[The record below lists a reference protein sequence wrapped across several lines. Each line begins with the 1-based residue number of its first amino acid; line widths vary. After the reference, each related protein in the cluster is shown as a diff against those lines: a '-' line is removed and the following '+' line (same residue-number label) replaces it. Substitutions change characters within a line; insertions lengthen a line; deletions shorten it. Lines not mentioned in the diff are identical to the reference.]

1 MMTYNDIVL
10 SEADRIRLNRLI
22 ESDCNHEEDP
32 PTNLSV
38 VISRDAIRGEANL
51 ESEDGKA

>member
-22 ESDCNHEEDP
+22 ESDCSHEEDP